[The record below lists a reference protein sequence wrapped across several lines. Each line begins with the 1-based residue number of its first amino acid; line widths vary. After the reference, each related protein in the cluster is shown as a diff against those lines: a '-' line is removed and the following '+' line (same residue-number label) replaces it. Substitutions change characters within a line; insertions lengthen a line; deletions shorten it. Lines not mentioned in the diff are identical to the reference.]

1 MTDEITE
8 GRPLRQELVTS
19 EEIEKLLHDKNTKD
33 FEDLRDRAAY
43 VYVTGSY
50 PTHLRTYMTAM
61 LRKITRYSRTPASL
75 DRRLGSMQITQD
87 NVVRLGLEDHP
98 MVREVREY
106 LGKGYRIQLSR
117 DDITTRRPYTKVFMF
132 KRTGL
137 GFDRLTIQR
146 DGSIKD
152 EW

>member
-8 GRPLRQELVTS
+8 GRPLRQELVTN

-61 LRKITRYSRTPASL
+61 LRKITRYSRTPVSL
-75 DRRLGSMQITQD
+75 DRRLGSMQIAQE

-98 MVREVREY
+98 MVRKVREY
-106 LGKGYRIQLSR
+106 LDKGYRIQLSR

-137 GFDRLTIQR
+137 GFDRLTVQC

>member
-8 GRPLRQELVTS
+8 GRPLRQELVTN

-61 LRKITRYSRTPASL
+61 LRKITRYSRTPVSL
-75 DRRLGSMQITQD
+75 DRRLGSMQIAQD

-98 MVREVREY
+98 MVRKVREY
-106 LGKGYRIQLSR
+106 LDKGYRIQLSR

-137 GFDRLTIQR
+137 GFDRLTVQC